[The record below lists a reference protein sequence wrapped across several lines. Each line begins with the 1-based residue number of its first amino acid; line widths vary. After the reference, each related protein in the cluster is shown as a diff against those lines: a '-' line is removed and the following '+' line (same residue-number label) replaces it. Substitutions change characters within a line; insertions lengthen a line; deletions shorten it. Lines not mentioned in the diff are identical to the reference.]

1 MPETKMRIEWSDGT
15 QQDCYS
21 PSLSIKKYFEPGEE
35 YELAEFVEQSRIA
48 LNQASD
54 RVKAAFGYPCSKAM
68 AQLEQI
74 EQKAREYRGL
84 SESKVKI
91 LGFTDL

>member
-1 MPETKMRIEWSDGT
+1 MQIEWSDGT

-21 PSLSIKKYFEPGEE
+21 PSLSIKKYFVAGEE
-35 YELAEFVEQSRIA
+35 YELEEFVKQSRIA
-48 LNQASD
+48 LNRASE

-68 AQLEQI
+68 AQLQQI
-74 EQKAREYRGL
+74 ETKAEEYQNG
-84 SESKVKI
+84 SGSKVKI

>member
-1 MPETKMRIEWSDGT
+1 MPETNMQIEWSDGT

-21 PSLSIKKYFEPGEE
+21 PSLSIKKYFMANEE
-35 YELAEFVEQSRIA
+35 YELEEFVDKACIA

-54 RVKAAFGYPCSKAM
+54 RVKATFGYPCSKAM
-68 AQLEQI
+68 LQLEQI
-74 EQKAREYRGL
+74 EHKAQEYKGL
-84 SESKVKI
+84 PESKVKI